1 MKIQLY
7 KEVIPSFS
15 AREQILHNRGIDLFS
30 QDAWLHPQIS
40 DISPWTEL
48 NHKDKMVKAIRLVER
63 AIETDTPILINVDPD
78 VDGFTS
84 AAMLINFLFDKFP
97 VYAKDNIGWILH
109 EGKEHGLKDIYS
121 KIVQSKNESKSLLV
135 ICPDSSSNDL
145 SEHQLLEEEGIHV
158 LCLDHHECSAEVFES
173 TPATIVNVQLG
184 EYPNKA
190 LTGAGVVYQFI
201 QGYNDL
207 IFGEKGD
214 PYNYLDLCALG
225 NCGDMSSYLQLETR
239 AITHLGFAN
248 ITNPFFKGFV
258 EKNAYIIDKRKGL
271 NYLSMAFAVV
281 PFINAVVRSGTMED
295 KEMVFSAMLNHL
307 AFDEVPSSKRGQQ
320 GVPVPRWSEAILV
333 TERAKRKQT
342 KLQDESMALLEQ
354 RIKEQNLLRNS
365 MLIVCCEPGEVEK
378 NIAGLVANKLQA
390 KYQRPAAVLI
400 RSKGANDK
408 EYFYRGSMRNYSLSK
423 ISNLKDVLEE
433 TGEVEFVAGHQGA
446 AGLGVAESKLS
457 ALHEKMNLAYS
468 EIDQSPTYWVDYIW
482 NSKNEI
488 ETNRILEI
496 ADLDIYG
503 QEIPE
508 SKVALTRVPFSS
520 KDVTLMGL
528 DKGRPTLKIQLGD
541 LSIIKFGS
549 SIEEYEKFTE
559 DNQLL
564 TAVLT
569 CNKNEWM
576 GKVSPQ
582 LIIED
587 YELDR
592 EWVF

>member
-7 KEVIPSFS
+7 KENIPQLS
-15 AREQILHNRGIDLFS
+15 AKQQILYNRGIDLNF
-30 QDAWLHPQIS
+30 QDTWLHPQIT
-40 DISPWTEL
+40 DISSWIEL
-48 NHKDKMVKAIRLVER
+48 NHKDKMVEAIRLVEH
-63 AIETDTPILINVDPD
+63 AVETNLPILVNVDPD

-84 AAMLINFLFDKFP
+84 AAMFINFLFDKFP
-97 VYAKDNIGWILH
+97 VYTKNNVNWILH
-109 EGKEHGLKDIYS
+109 DGKEHGLKDIYD
-121 KIVQSKNESKSLLV
+121 KILQDKIESKPLLV

-145 SEHQLLEEEGIHV
+145 FEHQSLEEKGIHV
-158 LCLDHHECSAEVFES
+158 VCLDHHECSSEVFEN

-207 IFGEKGD
+207 IFGAKED
-214 PYNYLDLCALG
+214 PYKYLDLCALG

-239 AITHLGFAN
+239 AITYFGFAN
-248 ITNPFFKGFV
+248 IVNPFFKGFV
-258 EKNAYIIDKRKGL
+258 EKNSYIIDKRKGL

-281 PFINAVVRSGTMED
+281 PFINAVVRSGTMEE
-295 KEMVFSAMLNHL
+295 KEMVFSAMLEHL

-320 GVPVPRWSEAILV
+320 GVEVPRWSEAILIA
-333 TERAKRKQT
+333 ERAKRKQT
-342 KLQDESMALLEQ
+342 KLQDESMAVLEQ
-354 RIKEQNLLRNS
+354 RIKDQNLLSNA
-365 MLIVCCEPGEVEK
+365 MLAVCCEPGEVEK

-400 RSKGANDK
+400 RSKTTNDK

-423 ISNLKDVLEE
+423 ISNLKDLLEE
-433 TGEVEFVAGHQGA
+433 TGEIEFVAGHQGA
-446 AGLGVAESKLS
+446 AGLGIAESKL
-457 ALHEKMNLAYS
+457 AAFHEKMNLAYS
-468 EIDQSPTYWVDYIW
+468 EIDQSPVYWVDYIW

-488 ETNRILEI
+488 ETDKVLEI

-503 QEIPE
+503 QEVPE
-508 SKVALTRVPFSS
+508 SKVALMRIPFS
-520 KDVTLMGL
+520 KNDVTLMGL

-549 SIEEYEKFTE
+549 SIEEYERFTE
-559 DNQLL
+559 DNQVL

-576 GKVSPQ
+576 GKISPQ

-592 EWVF
+592 KWVF

>member
-7 KEVIPSFS
+7 KENIPQFS
-15 AREQILHNRGIDLFS
+15 AKQQILYNRGIDLDF
-30 QDAWLHPQIS
+30 QDTWLHPQIT
-40 DISPWTEL
+40 DISSWMEL
-48 NHKDKMVKAIRLVER
+48 NYKNKMAEAIKLVEH
-63 AIETDTPILINVDPD
+63 AVETNLPMLVNVDPD

-84 AAMLINFLFDKFP
+84 AAMFINFLFDKFP
-97 VYAKDNIGWILH
+97 VYTKNNVNWILH
-109 EGKEHGLKDIYS
+109 DGKEHGLKDIYD
-121 KIVQSKNESKSLLV
+121 KILQNKIESKPLLV

-145 SEHQLLEEEGIHV
+145 LEHQLLEEKEIHV
-158 LCLDHHECSAEVFES
+158 LCLDHHECSSEVFES

-214 PYNYLDLCALG
+214 PYKYLDLCALG

-320 GVPVPRWSEAILV
+320 GIPVPRWSEAILV

-433 TGEVEFVAGHQGA
+433 TGEIEFVAGHQGA

-508 SKVALTRVPFSS
+508 SKVALTRIPFSS